1 MYYMANRKYDYKMSF
16 REFKRS
22 HILKSLLDI
31 ETEPDINLN
40 PDFFSYEDFYVIYIR
55 FWELDND
62 HDFQLSREELSKYSG
77 YTLSR
82 KTLERIFSQTV
93 KSFEF
98 EEKMGFGDFVWFI
111 LCVEDKTTEQSIEF
125 WFKVMDLDGNGV
137 ITGYELEYFYEEQ
150 SQRLN
155 YMESNLDLNF

>member
-1 MYYMANRKYDYKMSF
+1 MANRKYDYRMSF

-31 ETEPDINLN
+31 EAEPDINLN

-93 KSFEF
+93 KNFEF

-125 WFKVMDLDGNGV
+125 WFKVIDLDGNGV
-137 ITGYELEYFYEEQ
+137 IMGYEIEYFT
-150 SQRLN
+150 RN
-155 YMESNLDLNF
+155 RARD

>member
-1 MYYMANRKYDYKMSF
+1 M
-16 REFKRS
+16 
-22 HILKSLLDI
+22 DI
-31 ETEPDINLN
+31 DAQPDINLN
-40 PDFFSYEDFYVIYIR
+40 PDFFSYEDFYVIYIK

-93 KSFEF
+93 KKFQH

-111 LCVEDKTTEQSIEF
+111 LCCLPRSLE
-125 WFKVMDLDGNGV
+125 WFGGTGDGFLDS
-137 ITGYELEYFYEEQ
+137 T
-150 SQRLN
+150 
-155 YMESNLDLNF
+155 